1 MTSSIFEYFFPP
13 YFAGRV
19 GHHVRC
25 CVCLLNRI
33 ADTGPVASRRAIQYV
48 LSRGIGLA
56 RRTKPDQLHEL
67 GGWSQ
72 IVSLLLGVVQCNAIN
87 DDAPNNSLQLY
98 ITEISDFREA
108 TQYTY
113 THAHTNLSF
122 LVERLLINS
131 LYELLLF
138 MIN

>member
-1 MTSSIFEYFFPP
+1 M
-13 YFAGRV
+13 
-19 GHHVRC
+19 
-25 CVCLLNRI
+25 
-33 ADTGPVASRRAIQYV
+33 
-48 LSRGIGLA
+48 
-56 RRTKPDQLHEL
+56 
-67 GGWSQ
+67 
-72 IVSLLLGVVQCNAIN
+72 SLLLGVVQCNAIN

-113 THAHTNLSF
+113 THAYTNLSF